1 MNKEL
6 SALQAMEAEMTGI
19 PGHVGFY
26 YKNLVTGFTY
36 GVRAEETFLAA
47 SVIKFPLLL
56 HVDEIICQ
64 KQEVN
69 IPWEDFTFTYK
80 NERN

>member
-6 SALQAMEAEMTGI
+6 SVLAAMEAEMASI

-36 GVRAEETFLAA
+36 GVRADEIYFAA

-56 HVDEIICQ
+56 HVLTRAAKGEISLS
-64 KQEVN
+64 
-69 IPWEDFTFTYK
+69 D
-80 NERN
+80 